1 MQDTE
6 LYRYLLGL
14 KPPWKVERV
23 KLDVINQRVDIWAYH
38 TKGLRWACPE
48 CGKKMPL
55 YDHGAE
61 RMWRHLDSCQ
71 FMTFLHA
78 RPPRVHC
85 KNHGVRQ
92 VRLPWAEEKARFT
105 ALFERLA
112 IDVMLAC
119 DILSASRILRISWDE
134 AWHIMERAVRRG
146 LKAKKKRHIKQIGV
160 DEKTAGRGHDYVTV
174 VNDLE
179 RATVE
184 HVEDG
189 RKKESLD
196 AYFVELSRRE
206 REKIE
211 AIAVDI
217 WDPFLASIWEHVP
230 EAEEKIVFDRY
241 HLMTHMVKAVD
252 QVRKEEHRELKK
264 GGDKR
269 LSGSKYLWLYSR
281 ENLPARHKQRFQSL
295 KQMHLK
301 TARAWAIKESLNAS
315 EDSEGLG
322 DQRELEGVLEIQPCR
337 LGGTSFQGVVFLGYT
352 LAAQACD
359 RGSADVP
366 QVSDSD
372 NDVLPASYH
381 QCSQRRPQLQNWDNQ
396 EEKKAYGFRNR
407 EHFKTAIYFHCGGL
421 NLYPVTHKNV

>member
-1 MQDTE
+1 MQDIE

-38 TKGLRWACPE
+38 TKGLRWPCPE
-48 CGKKMPL
+48 CGTKMPL
-55 YDHGAE
+55 YDHAE
-61 RMWRHLDSCQ
+61 ERTWRHLDSCQ

-78 RPPRVHC
+78 QPPRVHC
-85 KNHGVRQ
+85 KKHGVRR

-112 IDVMLAC
+112 IDVMRAC
-119 DILSASRILRISWDE
+119 DILSASRIMRISWDE
-134 AWHIMERAVRRG
+134 AWHIMERAVQRG
-146 LKAKKKRHIKQIGV
+146 LKAKKKRQAKQMGV
-160 DEKTAGRGHDYVTV
+160 DEKTAGRGHDYVTI

-196 AYFVELSRRE
+196 AYFAELSKRE

-217 WDPFLASIWEHVP
+217 WDPYLASIREHIP

-252 QVRKEEHRELKK
+252 EVRKEEHRELKK
-264 GGDKR
+264 AGDER
-269 LSGSKYLWLYSR
+269 LTGSKYIWLYSR
-281 ENLPARHKQRFQSL
+281 ENLPERHKQRFQNL
-295 KQMHLK
+295 KEMHLK
-301 TARAWAIKESLNAS
+301 TARAWAIKESLRELWRYRRVGWAIHHFKAWFFWATHSRLKPVIEVARMFRKYLRQILTYFRHRITNAV
-315 EDSEGLG
+315 SEGLNSKIETI
-322 DQRELEGVLEIQPCR
+322 R
-337 LGGTSFQGVVFLGYT
+337 
-352 LAAQACD
+352 
-359 RGSADVP
+359 
-366 QVSDSD
+366 
-372 NDVLPASYH
+372 
-381 QCSQRRPQLQNWDNQ
+381 
-396 EEKKAYGFRNR
+396 KMAYGFRNR

-421 NLYPVTHKNV
+421 NLYPVTH

>member
-23 KLDVINQRVDIWAYH
+23 KLDVINQRVDIWASH

-48 CGKKMPL
+48 CGTKMPL
-55 YDHGAE
+55 YDHAE
-61 RMWRHLDSCQ
+61 ERTWRHLDSCQ

-85 KNHGVRQ
+85 KEHGVRR

-134 AWHIMERAVRRG
+134 AWHIMERAVQRG
-146 LKAKKKRHIKQIGV
+146 LKAKKKRPVKQIGV

-179 RATVE
+179 RAAVE

-196 AYFVELSRRE
+196 AYFIKLSRRE

-211 AIAVDI
+211 TIAVDI
-217 WDPFLASIWEHVP
+217 WDPYLASIREHVP
-230 EAEEKIVFDRY
+230 EAEEKVVFDRY

-264 GGDKR
+264 GGDER

-301 TARAWAIKESLNAS
+301 TARAWVIKESLREFWRYNRVGWAIRHFKAWYFWATHSRLRPVIEIARMFRKYLSQILTYFRYRITNAV
-315 EDSEGLG
+315 SEGVNSKIETI
-322 DQRELEGVLEIQPCR
+322 R
-337 LGGTSFQGVVFLGYT
+337 
-352 LAAQACD
+352 
-359 RGSADVP
+359 
-366 QVSDSD
+366 
-372 NDVLPASYH
+372 
-381 QCSQRRPQLQNWDNQ
+381 
-396 EEKKAYGFRNR
+396 KMAYGFRNR
-407 EHFKTAIYFHCGGL
+407 ENFKTAIYFHCGGL
-421 NLYPVTHKNV
+421 NLYPVTH

>member
-6 LYRYLLGL
+6 LYRYLLDL
-14 KPPWKVERV
+14 KPPWKVEQV

-38 TKGLRWACPE
+38 TKGLRWPCPE
-48 CGKKMPL
+48 CGTKMPL
-55 YDHGAE
+55 YDHAE
-61 RMWRHLDSCQ
+61 ERTWRHLDSCQ

-85 KNHGVRQ
+85 KKHGVRR

-112 IDVMLAC
+112 IDVMRAC

-134 AWHIMERAVRRG
+134 AWHIMERAVQRG
-146 LKAKKKRHIKQIGV
+146 LKAKKKRQAKQIGV

-196 AYFVELSRRE
+196 AYFAELSKRE

-211 AIAVDI
+211 AIAMDI
-217 WDPFLASIWEHVP
+217 WDPYLASIREHVP

-241 HLMTHMVKAVD
+241 HLMTHMVRAVD
-252 QVRKEEHRELKK
+252 EVRKKEHRELKK
-264 GGDKR
+264 AGDET
-269 LSGSKYLWLYSR
+269 LTGSKYIWLYSR
-281 ENLPARHKQRFQSL
+281 ENLPERHKQRFQSL
-295 KQMHLK
+295 KEMHLK
-301 TARAWAIKESLNAS
+301 TARAWAIKESLRELWRYSRVAWAIRHFKAWFFWATHSRLKPVIEIARMFRKYLRQILTYFRHRITNAV
-315 EDSEGLG
+315 SEGLNSKIETI
-322 DQRELEGVLEIQPCR
+322 R
-337 LGGTSFQGVVFLGYT
+337 
-352 LAAQACD
+352 
-359 RGSADVP
+359 
-366 QVSDSD
+366 
-372 NDVLPASYH
+372 
-381 QCSQRRPQLQNWDNQ
+381 
-396 EEKKAYGFRNR
+396 KMAYGFRNR

-421 NLYPVTHKNV
+421 NLYPVTH

>member
-301 TARAWAIKESLNAS
+301 TARAWAIKESLREFWRYNRVGWAVRHFKAWYFWATHSRLKPVIEVARMFRKYLRQILTYFRHRITNAV
-315 EDSEGLG
+315 SEGLNSKIETI
-322 DQRELEGVLEIQPCR
+322 R
-337 LGGTSFQGVVFLGYT
+337 
-352 LAAQACD
+352 
-359 RGSADVP
+359 
-366 QVSDSD
+366 
-372 NDVLPASYH
+372 
-381 QCSQRRPQLQNWDNQ
+381 
-396 EEKKAYGFRNR
+396 KKAYGFRNR
-407 EHFKTAIYFHCGGL
+407 EHFRTAIYFHCGGL
-421 NLYPVTHKNV
+421 NLYPVTH